1 MPSTPEPRFASR
13 SWHASR
19 ASRLR
24 YQQALIWREMRRL
37 ARSRDELARGLA
49 PAAFPEAQLQA
60 RDPTCRRVSRK
71 LPATHLL

>member
-1 MPSTPEPRFASR
+1 MPSTPEPRLASR

-37 ARSRDELARGLA
+37 ARSRDELARGPA
-49 PAAFPEAQLQA
+49 PGSVPRGAAPGA
-60 RDPTCRRVSRK
+60 RSDAPPSVT
-71 LPATHLL
+71 